1 LIRSLSR
8 DNKLMML
15 SLFWAGFADGLIM
28 YIQPLYIQWLG
39 ANPLEIGG
47 VLSIAM
53 FAVCFAYIPV
63 GRLVDKM
70 SRKALI
76 IPAWMMAFVALLL
89 MAYAPDW
96 RWMLPG
102 LLIYQLSAYDWPVIQ
117 AFIAD
122 AADRTNLADTFII
135 VWGGYSFGSVF
146 SPLASGIMVEW
157 LGFRAVYLISAFF
170 TLISMIILFFLHNQY
185 GKATESLVPM
195 KKLFANRSLIALLG
209 IYFVSVLAMYA
220 GQPLAPNFVKQQY
233 GVPISEIGLFGSLNS
248 LGAVLISILLTR
260 GRRSE
265 QWLQVA
271 NMLMMSFSYGIM
283 LMTGHPVGLMAVFFF
298 RGSFQAFKSIGGAHI
313 TRKLGSEAI
322 GLGLGLYNTF
332 IGLAIALAPLLAGW
346 LYSMRPEW
354 SVLIPLCAL
363 PIAMLLM
370 LTRPARG
377 EAMRPSAQGEII
389 TGP

>member
-1 LIRSLSR
+1 LIRNLSR

-15 SLFWAGFADGLIM
+15 SLFWAGIADGLIM

-47 VLSIAM
+47 VMSIAM
-53 FAVCFAYIPV
+53 FAVCFTFIPV

-70 SRKALI
+70 NRKALV
-76 IPAWMMAFVALLL
+76 IPGWAMAFVAVLM

-96 RWMLPG
+96 RWMLPS
-102 LLIYQLSAYDWPVIQ
+102 LLIYQLASYNWPAIQ
-117 AFIAD
+117 AYIAD
-122 AADRTNLADTFII
+122 ASDRSNLADTFII
-135 VWGGYSFGSVF
+135 VWAGYSFGSVF
-146 SPLASGIMVEW
+146 SPLASGFMVEW
-157 LGFRAVYLISAFF
+157 LGFRTVYLISAFF
-170 TLISMIILFFLHNQY
+170 TLISTIILFFLHNQY
-185 GKATESLVPM
+185 GKPVVSPVPM
-195 KKLFANRSLIALLG
+195 KKLFAGRSLIALLG
-209 IYFVSVLAMYA
+209 IYFVSVLTMYA
-220 GQPLAPNFVKQQY
+220 GQPLAPNFIQQQY
-233 GVPISEIGLFGSLNS
+233 HIPLSEIGLFGTLNS
-248 LGAVLISILLTR
+248 LGAVVISVLLTR

-271 NMLMMSFSYGIM
+271 NQLFMAFSYGIM
-283 LMTGHPVGLMAVFFF
+283 LLTGHPVGLMAAFFF

-313 TRKLGSEAI
+313 TRKLGSEAF

-346 LYSMRPEW
+346 FYSMRPEW

-363 PIAMLLM
+363 PIAILMM

-377 EAMRPSAQGEII
+377 ENMHPSAQGEK
-389 TGP
+389 TSST